1 MTETGKIIFLILI
14 SSVKFAAGPV
24 FAYYDQKYDFT
35 FFERFLY
42 PTIGG
47 ILGVVVFSYFSDYLF
62 MMWNWL
68 KAFSLG
74 FFRSNKKT
82 IFSEPTVDVDAKVSV
97 SYSYV
102 ESGQKEKKIF
112 TPKTRKLVRIWKK
125 YGLFGIAFITPV
137 IISIPV
143 GTILATRLIPNRK
156 KVLLYLFVS
165 VAIWSLAMTSVFEL
179 YHVITVKALQNEVLT
194 P

>member
-1 MTETGKIIFLILI
+1 M
-14 SSVKFAAGPV
+14 
-24 FAYYDQKYDFT
+24 
-35 FFERFLY
+35 
-42 PTIGG
+42 
-47 ILGVVVFSYFSDYLF
+47 GVVVFSYFSDYLF

-74 FFRSNKKT
+74 FFRSNKKP